1 MVSLATVTK
10 RDKKKGP
17 IFAVKSS
24 DGFVNFGSQSDGCVI
39 NSKVMKSAGRLPRP
53 WNRMMFARFIVE
65 GKFCKQELNSTH
77 HRLRCLRETPAHCWY
92 RQCLASLIEKTNLR
106 FLAVEHPLGTLVRVE

>member
-65 GKFCKQELNSTH
+65 GKFCNENCTQLTIVCAACG
-77 HRLRCLRETPAHCWY
+77 RP
-92 RQCLASLIEKTNLR
+92 QLIVGIVNVWR
-106 FLAVEHPLGTLVRVE
+106 A

>member
-1 MVSLATVTK
+1 MVSLATVKK

-39 NSKVMKSAGRLPRP
+39 NSKVMKPAGRQPRP

-65 GKFCKQELNSTH
+65 GKFCNMNCTQLTIVCAACG
-77 HRLRCLRETPAHCWY
+77 RP
-92 RQCLASLIEKTNLR
+92 QLIVGIVNVWR
-106 FLAVEHPLGTLVRVE
+106 A